1 MSRKNS
7 SFVSTPQNCVHHN
20 LSYRGIYSSLGEKME
35 YDVYLRMNSD
45 DVHTLS
51 YILEVEDNLL
61 NMRKYQNGLLR
72 ILVPA
77 DLLDQLLGFL
87 QNVRS
92 YVNFELVDVRLN
104 RGII

>member
-1 MSRKNS
+1 
-7 SFVSTPQNCVHHN
+7 
-20 LSYRGIYSSLGEKME
+20 ME
-35 YDVYLRMNSD
+35 YDVYLKMNSD

>member
-1 MSRKNS
+1 
-7 SFVSTPQNCVHHN
+7 V
-20 LSYRGIYSSLGEKME
+20 E
-35 YDVYLRMNSD
+35 YDVYLKMDSN

-61 NMRKYQNGLLR
+61 NMRKYENGVLR

-77 DLLDQLLGFL
+77 DLLDELLNFL
-87 QNVRS
+87 HNVKNC
-92 YVNFELVDVRLN
+92 VKFELVDVRLN

>member
-1 MSRKNS
+1 
-7 SFVSTPQNCVHHN
+7 
-20 LSYRGIYSSLGEKME
+20 ME

-61 NMRKYQNGLLR
+61 NMRKYQSGLLR

-77 DLLDQLLGFL
+77 DLLEQLLGFL
-87 QNVRS
+87 QNVKS

>member
-1 MSRKNS
+1 M
-7 SFVSTPQNCVHHN
+7 
-20 LSYRGIYSSLGEKME
+20 GEKME

>member
-1 MSRKNS
+1 
-7 SFVSTPQNCVHHN
+7 
-20 LSYRGIYSSLGEKME
+20 ME

>member
-1 MSRKNS
+1 
-7 SFVSTPQNCVHHN
+7 
-20 LSYRGIYSSLGEKME
+20 ME
-35 YDVYLRMNSD
+35 YDVYLKINSE

-77 DLLDQLLGFL
+77 DLLDELLSFL
-87 QNVRS
+87 QNVKG
-92 YVNFELVDVRLN
+92 YVKFELVDVRLN
-104 RGII
+104 RGTI

>member
-1 MSRKNS
+1 M
-7 SFVSTPQNCVHHN
+7 
-20 LSYRGIYSSLGEKME
+20 GEKME

-61 NMRKYQNGLLR
+61 NMRKYQSGLLR

-77 DLLDQLLGFL
+77 DLLEQLLGFL
-87 QNVRS
+87 QNVKS